1 MIEVISITL
10 VIIGALIGA
19 GFASGQEIFSFFYIY
34 GKNGIYGILIMS
46 ILIGIFIY
54 KSLKIIYQKQVYNY
68 NDFLNLFI
76 KNTKIRNVILW
87 IVNVLLLVS
96 FYIMVAGFGAYFEQE
111 IGINRIIG
119 SIVLNLLCVIVFF
132 SNIKGVLKASNLI
145 VPFLIFFIFF
155 IGIKNIVQ
163 IRTIDFHQMKNNWI
177 LSMIIYNI
185 YNFILLI
192 PVLISLKKQI
202 TKEKN
207 IKKVSILVT
216 IIILILSINIFF
228 LLLNAN
234 IKEIENQEMP
244 IVYIISNYFNKYKK
258 IYAFIVLASIFTT
271 AISVGIGFLQNI
283 SKNSNS
289 YPQFVLFMC
298 ITSLLMSNIGFSK
311 LLNFIYPVFGYIGI
325 LQIVIIFFIN

>member
-132 SNIKGVLKASNLI
+132 SNIKGVLKTSNLI

-177 LSMIIYNI
+177 LSMIIYNS
-185 YNFILLI
+185 YNFILLM